1 MSTAND
7 LVEKS
12 QLAEELLYGKMRDSN
27 AAAVGGYFLLRVG
40 STKRLRDWAGNLDN
54 WFPWLPDGA
63 IIHAWQLIREVK
75 QDPSQESAL
84 LEQARLRLLDAMKR
98 GFPLYTEGLRLLR
111 DGLILSDQKVKG
123 SDMEIRQAL
132 EKVGSY
138 IAAADWSVGNTTF
151 TGATPDEPS
160 TKVQLGIPGMRDS
173 LVYVYDVP
181 LHEAIQVGLLQPGEE
196 LVVDLPGG
204 PQRSKVGSDGMLE
217 LEDGRTFNNLGELQ
231 AALTGKASGA
241 WDAWRVAST
250 NAGLANIV
258 QNLRL
263 H

>member
-1 MSTAND
+1 
-7 LVEKS
+7 
-12 QLAEELLYGKMRDSN
+12 
-27 AAAVGGYFLLRVG
+27 
-40 STKRLRDWAGNLDN
+40 
-54 WFPWLPDGA
+54 
-63 IIHAWQLIREVK
+63 
-75 QDPSQESAL
+75 
-84 LEQARLRLLDAMKR
+84 
-98 GFPLYTEGLRLLR
+98 
-111 DGLILSDQKVKG
+111 
-123 SDMEIRQAL
+123 
-132 EKVGSY
+132 
-138 IAAADWSVGNTTF
+138 
-151 TGATPDEPS
+151 
-160 TKVQLGIPGMRDS
+160 MRDS
-173 LVYVYDVP
+173 LFYVYDVP